1 MGILN
6 LYDTKITTKIR
17 EKIMSKFIYSFFVIS
32 ILILLYGCTGGSTSA
47 YKGVDL
53 GGKKIGMI
61 DT

>member
-1 MGILN
+1 MFN
-6 LYDTKITTKIR
+6 LYDSNYLIKIK

-32 ILILLYGCTGGSTSA
+32 ILVSLYGCTGGSTTAS
-47 YKGVDL
+47 KGVDL